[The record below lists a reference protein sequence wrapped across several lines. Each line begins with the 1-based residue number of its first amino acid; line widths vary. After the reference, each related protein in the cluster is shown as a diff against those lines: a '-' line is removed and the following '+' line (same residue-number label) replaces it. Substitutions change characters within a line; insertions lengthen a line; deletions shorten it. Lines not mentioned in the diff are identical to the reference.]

1 MRIAMIGAG
10 YVGLV
15 TGACL
20 SDFGHDV
27 VCIDKDGGK
36 IDRLRRGEIPIYEPG
51 LAEIIANNQR
61 AGRLSF
67 TTSLAAGARGAR
79 AIFIAVGTP
88 TLPGE
93 DKADLSAVFEA
104 AREIAEIIEGQVV
117 IVTKSTVPVGT
128 GDAIERIIAAA
139 APDARFSVVS
149 NPEFLRE
156 GAAIADFKQPDRIV
170 IGAEEAEARDVMSEI
185 YRPLGPTQGPL
196 MFTSRRTSELIKY
209 TANAFL
215 AMKVTFI
222 NEIGNLCEQVGADV
236 QDVSRGI
243 GLDNR
248 IGRKFLSAGP
258 GFGGSCF
265 PKDML
270 ALAESARQYGSPLR
284 IVETVIDVN
293 EKRKASMARKVV
305 NACGGSVRNKT
316 IAVLGLTFKPN
327 TDDMRSAP
335 SLVIVPALQRA
346 GARIVAFDPK
356 GVAAARAL
364 LPGVIFADN
373 AYSCIEGADA
383 LVIVTEWD
391 VFRALD
397 LTRVKAAMRQPI
409 IVDLRNIYQPDEMR
423 ARGFVYESI
432 GRNLPTAKATAQ
444 ERAATLAHAKTKLVY
459 ESQPAAS

>member
-1 MRIAMIGAG
+1 
-10 YVGLV
+10 
-15 TGACL
+15 
-20 SDFGHDV
+20 
-27 VCIDKDGGK
+27 
-36 IDRLRRGEIPIYEPG
+36 
-51 LAEIIANNQR
+51 
-61 AGRLSF
+61 
-67 TTSLAAGARGAR
+67 
-79 AIFIAVGTP
+79 
-88 TLPGE
+88 
-93 DKADLSAVFEA
+93 
-104 AREIAEIIEGQVV
+104 
-117 IVTKSTVPVGT
+117 
-128 GDAIERIIAAA
+128 
-139 APDARFSVVS
+139 
-149 NPEFLRE
+149 
-156 GAAIADFKQPDRIV
+156 
-170 IGAEEAEARDVMSEI
+170 
-185 YRPLGPTQGPL
+185 
-196 MFTSRRTSELIKY
+196 
-209 TANAFL
+209 
-215 AMKVTFI
+215 
-222 NEIGNLCEQVGADV
+222 
-236 QDVSRGI
+236 
-243 GLDNR
+243 
-248 IGRKFLSAGP
+248 
-258 GFGGSCF
+258 
-265 PKDML
+265 
-270 ALAESARQYGSPLR
+270 
-284 IVETVIDVN
+284 VIDVN

-423 ARGFVYESI
+423 ARGFVYECI